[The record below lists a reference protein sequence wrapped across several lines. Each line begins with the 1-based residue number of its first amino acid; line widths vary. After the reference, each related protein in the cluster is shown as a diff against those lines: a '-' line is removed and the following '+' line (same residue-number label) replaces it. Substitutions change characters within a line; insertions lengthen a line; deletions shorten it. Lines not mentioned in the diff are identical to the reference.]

1 MSSTITIAIVY
12 LHASLARHV
21 VKFIN
26 RVPHRTIVSDLL
38 VPRALLLPAV
48 AAVAVRAAAVSV
60 SRVTATT
67 AAVRAIAG
75 VAILSVATTIAF
87 RAAAFVSTGHRVG
100 VFTTAV
106 RKQPLSF
113 LPSSGQPSLTYL
125 PLVLSA
131 LSHTTLAAGAASSI
145 AAAAA
150 ITAAIA
156 ITTITTAASAS
167 IAAIAAVAAITAAA
181 AVAITATACASDTN
195 SAVPDMLTTIAFLSL
210 LSPLSLP
217 VLHIIDST
225 SSCAL
230 INWSRSAC

>member
-113 LPSSGQPSLTYL
+113 LPSSGQPSLTL
-125 PLVLSA
+125 PLALSA